1 MTTDFRIYTNHDIFR
16 APEVR
21 LDEPC
26 KVDYVCHGMADSHK
40 DQYPTY
46 RFSDIS
52 ASTAFQS
59 AIRGKFLQ
67 RIFQIKT
74 ISFARGPFSNTAQQ
88 LKLWSDFDGKNRVL
102 SFMAHEKREA
112 HSHYIEVPLRR
123 LSNKVRV
130 KESENQILVDFAPH
144 DKPKKASPS
153 RGQIKRKISE
163 LGSKLKLSS
172 SNDDV
177 PVTVP
182 DNPSSVVESGE
193 DDSASE
199 DSQYLYAF
207 GCLKLQF
214 STSNGIFSTLEIYFD
229 YSNTDRCDSL

>member
-1 MTTDFRIYTNHDIFR
+1 
-16 APEVR
+16 
-21 LDEPC
+21 
-26 KVDYVCHGMADSHK
+26 
-40 DQYPTY
+40 
-46 RFSDIS
+46 
-52 ASTAFQS
+52 
-59 AIRGKFLQ
+59 
-67 RIFQIKT
+67 
-74 ISFARGPFSNTAQQ
+74 
-88 LKLWSDFDGKNRVL
+88 
-102 SFMAHEKREA
+102 MAHEKREEN
-112 HSHYIEVPLRR
+112 SHYIEVPLRR